1 MIRFFFSF
9 PQFLRLFFSL
19 LYLAVVLVL
28 TCLPS
33 KSIPQWD
40 LFPGFDKLVHV
51 CMYFGV
57 TIMASWTFHAEEKL
71 KRIIYIVLLATLWGL
86 LMEFMQLFMDAG
98 RAFEWMDE
106 LSNSAGVVTGA
117 VLYAWMGIHHA
128 RIAGKKTS

>member
-28 TCLPS
+28 TFLPS
-33 KSIPQWD
+33 KSIPEWD

>member
-28 TCLPS
+28 TFLPS

>member
-28 TCLPS
+28 TFLPS

-117 VLYAWMGIHHA
+117 VLYAWMGIHQA